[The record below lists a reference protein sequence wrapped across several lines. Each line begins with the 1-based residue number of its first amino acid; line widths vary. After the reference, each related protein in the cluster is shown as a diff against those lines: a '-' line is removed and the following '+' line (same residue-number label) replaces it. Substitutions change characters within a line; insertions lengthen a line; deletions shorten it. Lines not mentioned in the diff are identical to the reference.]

1 MGKISSLRFILNIF
15 GSGATLVKLLAN
27 LFLIWLT
34 LGWKVR
40 KARKA
45 FEKELIKQGMAKND
59 ANRISAQYAAL
70 KDNVE
75 NAFKQSLRRWR

>member
-1 MGKISSLRFILNIF
+1 MGKTSSLRFILNIF
-15 GSGATLVKLLAN
+15 GSGINLAKLLSS
-27 LFLIWLT
+27 LLLIWLT

-70 KDNVE
+70 KDNIE
-75 NAFKQSLRRWR
+75 NAFKQSLRSWR

>member
-1 MGKISSLRFILNIF
+1 MGKISSLQFILSIF
-15 GSGATLVKLLAN
+15 GSGIALVKLLAS
-27 LFLIWLT
+27 LLLVWLT

-45 FEKELIKQGMAKND
+45 FEKELIKQGMAKHD
-59 ANRISAQYAAL
+59 AKRISAQYAAL

-75 NAFKQSLRRWR
+75 NAFKQSLIRWR

>member
-1 MGKISSLRFILNIF
+1 MGKVSSLRFLLGIF
-15 GSGATLVKLLAN
+15 GSGVALAKLLGD
-27 LFLIWLT
+27 LLLIWLT

-45 FEKELIKQGMAKND
+45 FEKELIKQGMAKHN
-59 ANRISAQYAAL
+59 AKRISAQYAAL

-75 NAFKQSLRRWR
+75 NAFKQSLTRLR

>member
-15 GSGATLVKLLAN
+15 GSSINLAKLLSS
-27 LFLIWLT
+27 LLLIWLT

-59 ANRISAQYAAL
+59 ANRISAQYVAL
-70 KDNVE
+70 KDNIESV
-75 NAFKQSLRRWR
+75 FKQSLKRWR

>member
-1 MGKISSLRFILNIF
+1 MGKISSLRFILSIF
-15 GSGATLVKLLAN
+15 GSGMALAKLLST
-27 LFLIWLT
+27 LLLIWLT

-45 FEKELIKQGMAKND
+45 FEKELIKQGMAKHD
-59 ANRISAQYAAL
+59 AKRISAQYAAL

>member
-1 MGKISSLRFILNIF
+1 MGKISSLRFILGIF
-15 GSGATLVKLLAN
+15 GSGIALAKLLAC

-45 FEKELIKQGMAKND
+45 FEKELTQQGMAKHD
-59 ANRISAQYAAL
+59 VKRISAQYAAL
-70 KDNVE
+70 KDNIE
-75 NAFKQSLRRWR
+75 NAFKRSLRSWR

>member
-27 LFLIWLT
+27 LFPIWLT

>member
-1 MGKISSLRFILNIF
+1 MGKTSSLRFILSIF
-15 GSGATLVKLLAN
+15 SSGIALAKMLTS

-45 FEKELIKQGMAKND
+45 FEKELIKQGMAKHD
-59 ANRISAQYAAL
+59 AKRISAQYAAL

-75 NAFKQSLRRWR
+75 NAFKRSLRRWR

>member
-15 GSGATLVKLLAN
+15 GSGAALVKLLAN

-45 FEKELIKQGMAKND
+45 FEKELIKQGMAKHD